1 MIHTIDLHFQT
12 SHAIASYVIDTTAGP
27 VLVETG
33 PHSAYDNLVAGL
45 EAIGYTPG
53 DIQHVFLSHI
63 HFDHAGAAWALAR
76 EGATVYVHPRGW
88 KHLLNPER
96 LYNSARMIYGDQMET
111 LWGLMEN
118 IPEPQLIS
126 VEDGQSFT
134 VGDKTFT
141 AWHTPGHAS
150 HHIAWQLEDNV
161 FTGDVGGARING
173 GPNLPPCPPPDID
186 IEAWYQSID
195 RILALKPK
203 RLYLTHFGEATDIE
217 AHFAE
222 LRQVLHDWSQW
233 IKPHYEAGKS
243 AEELIPG
250 FQEFASRPLY
260 DAGLNKQEI
269 LEYFTANPPWMSVA
283 GLLRYWKKREERG

>member
-12 SHAIASYVIDTTAGP
+12 SHSIASYVIDTTVGP
-27 VLVETG
+27 VMVETG
-33 PHSAYDNLVAGL
+33 PHSAYKNLVAGL
-45 EAIGYTPG
+45 ESIGYQPG
-53 DIQHVFLSHI
+53 DIKHVFLSHI
-63 HFDHAGAAWALAR
+63 HFDHAGAAWALAKA
-76 EGATVYVHPRGW
+76 GATVYVHPRGW

-118 IPEPQLIS
+118 IPESQLIS

-134 VGDKTFT
+134 VGDKTFA

-150 HHIAWQLEDNV
+150 HHIAWQLEDAV
-161 FTGDVGGARING
+161 FTGDVGGARINN

-186 IEAWYQSID
+186 IEAWDHSID

-203 RLYLTHFGEATDIE
+203 RLFLTHFGEATDIE
-217 AHFAE
+217 PHFAE
-222 LRQVLHDWSQW
+222 LRQVLHDWAHW

-250 FQEFASRPLY
+250 FQEFAAKPLY

-269 LEYFTANPPWMSVA
+269 KEYFTANPPWMSVA
-283 GLLRYWKKREERG
+283 GLLRYWKKKEERG

>member
-12 SHAIASYVIDTTAGP
+12 SHAIASYVVESSAGP
-27 VLVETG
+27 IIIETG
-33 PHSAYDNLVAGL
+33 PHSVYGNLVSGL
-45 EAIGYTPG
+45 AKLGYQLT
-53 DIQHVFLSHI
+53 DVKHVLVTHI

-96 LYNSARMIYGDQMET
+96 LYNSARMIYGDQMEV
-111 LWGLMEN
+111 LWGEMQQ

-126 VEDGQSFT
+126 MEDEQRISIGEHEF
-134 VGDKTFT
+134 V

-150 HHIAWQLEDNV
+150 HHIAWQLGEAV
-161 FTGDVGGARING
+161 FTGDVGGARIHG

-186 IEAWYQSID
+186 IEAWYHSID

-203 RLYLTHFGEATDIE
+203 RLFLTHFGEATDVE
-217 AHFAE
+217 PHFAE

-233 IKPHYEAGKS
+233 IKPHFEAGKT

-250 FQEFASRPLY
+250 FVEFASQPLH
-260 DAGLNKQEI
+260 DAGLSDEQIK
-269 LEYFTANPPWMSVA
+269 EYFTANPPWMSVA
-283 GLLRYWKKREERG
+283 GILRYWKKKGQ